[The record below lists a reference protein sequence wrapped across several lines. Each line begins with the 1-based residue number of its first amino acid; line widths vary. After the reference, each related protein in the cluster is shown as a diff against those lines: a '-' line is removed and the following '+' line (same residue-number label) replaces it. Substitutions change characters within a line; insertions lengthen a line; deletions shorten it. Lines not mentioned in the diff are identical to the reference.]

1 MTSDICLSKMRRME
15 YSKTIV
21 RTTPVCL
28 ECGHKIKY
36 GRSDKKFCC
45 DTCRSRYNNSQVRAG
60 RAYKRRVMKA
70 IAGNYDILDRLHRAG
85 VKSID
90 LFELVNLGF
99 VLDAVTSHRKVRHR
113 DEYACFDIKYIMT
126 PTRISGITK
135 ISLNLRVTTK
145 QK

>member
-1 MTSDICLSKMRRME
+1 ME
-15 YSKTIV
+15 YSKTVERRIS
-21 RTTPVCL
+21 VCL

-45 DTCRSRYNNSQVRAG
+45 DTCRSKYNNSQVRAA
-60 RAYKRRVMKA
+60 RAYKRRVMRA
-70 IAGNYDILDRLHRAG
+70 LEGNYDILDRLHG
-85 VKSID
+85 SGITSMD

-99 VLDAVTSHRKVRHR
+99 VLDMVTSHRKVRHH

-135 ISLNLRVTTK
+135 ISLNLRVTK
-145 QK
+145 K

>member
-1 MTSDICLSKMRRME
+1 ME
-15 YSKTIV
+15 YSKTV
-21 RTTPVCL
+21 ERRTSVCL

-45 DTCRSRYNNSQVRAG
+45 ETCRSRYNNSQVRAG
-60 RAYKRRVMKA
+60 RAYKRRVRKA

-85 VKSID
+85 IKSMD

-99 VLDAVTSHRKVRHR
+99 VLDAVTSHRKVRHH

-145 QK
+145 VK